1 MRNKYLVSKS
11 YISKASVLATIEALG
26 EQYTYRIVKEKKYLL
41 DLDDIDLYRDISDD
55 EIYFIGFWVI
65 DDNEFYEDSY
75 IINGEKYY
83 IAIYMTHHSD
93 ILHEV
98 NQLIRDLLAIYPDMF
113 VSDEYARE
121 FYSLSD
127 ILSGNIPPWLKEGFE
142 DVV

>member
-1 MRNKYLVSKS
+1 MTNVYLVSKT
-11 YISKASVLATIEALG
+11 YIDKASIVAAIEALG
-26 EQYTYRIVKEKKYLL
+26 EQYTYRIEKEKKYLL
-41 DLDDIDLYRDISDD
+41 GLDDIDLYRDISDD

-65 DDNEFYEDSY
+65 DENEFYEDPY
-75 IINGEKYY
+75 NINGEKYY

-98 NQLIRDLLAIYPDMF
+98 NQLIRDLLAIYPDML
-113 VSDEYARE
+113 VTEDYARE